1 MCSAATSSFV
11 HKSKALQKQME
22 AYFKAGNQ
30 TWMYFVEAPSKPW
43 DLPQSAEV
51 NQLNKAAPC
60 SWLCASLTSSS
71 SMAVSHSS
79 SVLTAK
85 HQAAFVVFLFVSNFV
100 GSLSSIAQV
109 PVQLLALVGGCSQQ
123 VAPLS
128 LCLHTVVKLHFS
140 EVLKSVANCKAG
152 ENDDAKWTK
161 NI

>member
-1 MCSAATSSFV
+1 
-11 HKSKALQKQME
+11 
-22 AYFKAGNQ
+22 
-30 TWMYFVEAPSKPW
+30 
-43 DLPQSAEV
+43 
-51 NQLNKAAPC
+51 
-60 SWLCASLTSSS
+60 
-71 SMAVSHSS
+71 MAVSHGS

-85 HQAAFVVFLFVSNFV
+85 HQASFIVFLFVSNFV

-109 PVQLLALVGGCSQQ
+109 PVQLLVLVGGCSQQ

-140 EVLKSVANCKAG
+140 EVLKSVANCRAG